1 MDKEKIISA
10 MGYLDPTL
18 VGEAEAHLRP
28 RRSVGKMALV
38 AACLCLALAGTAL
51 AVGAA
56 LYENF
61 FTLEG
66 QDAYY
71 SVYTD
76 SRMPLSA
83 FASHIPELADS
94 QGDGFMENMYLFD
107 SWQAAEDFVG
117 VDVMRNPLLED
128 APIRPTFCADENG
141 ENETKYNCAVRLAT
155 SGETGNLLSV
165 DVETSLWVSPNGERG
180 MEPGDQGGWLQIM
193 ARMITEMNPYEN
205 GGGVGFPLD
214 DLASLSREEYMTASD
229 RKAIITANACPDPDS
244 GREPFYRYVA
254 YLEVN
259 GVFFA
264 LETGGASHGGLGP
277 EGLKQVLDA
286 FS

>member
-18 VGEAEAHLRP
+18 VGGGGGTPPPPAERWKDGPGGRLPVLGPGGDGPGGRGGP
-28 RRSVGKMALV
+28 VRG
-38 AACLCLALAGTAL
+38 
-51 AVGAA
+51 
-56 LYENF
+56 F
-61 FTLEG
+61 FHPGG

-155 SGETGNLLSV
+155 SGETGDLLSV

-205 GGGVGFPLD
+205 GGGVGFLLD

-254 YLEVN
+254 C
-259 GVFFA
+259 
-264 LETGGASHGGLGP
+264 TDCP
-277 EGLKQVLDA
+277 
-286 FS
+286 